1 MAEVL
6 VLDQARGQK
15 IFYIILQLQ
24 DPNENW
30 IGQPTVNLDA
40 LLYCKDYF
48 SLLVT
53 KKRGER
59 QTKRRHIIDLCLE
72 RLEQV
77 VCSYYY
83 RVGP

>member
-40 LLYCKDYF
+40 LLYCDSTF
-48 SLLVT
+48 T
-53 KKRGER
+53 KKAKGDGSPG
-59 QTKRRHIIDLCLE
+59 KRHYDILSIYAFIDLS
-72 RLEQV
+72 RLFV
-77 VCSYYY
+77 LSTL
-83 RVGP
+83 